1 MEKTKIFKKEELW
14 TLPNQLSFLRLL
26 LIPVFAYLYCGLE
39 NYVAAIL
46 VVIFSALTDILD
58 GIIARRYHLVTDLGK
73 ILDPAADKL
82 TQAALMVC
90 LSLRYPL
97 LWVLTGLLVVK
108 ELCMLGFGYAA
119 VRRTGRVHSARWYGK
134 VCTAVLYGGMGL
146 LVLWPA
152 PPAGVVL
159 GVFGLC
165 GAALL
170 MALVLYIRYDLQL
183 MKEAARRDN

>member
-1 MEKTKIFKKEELW
+1 MKELFKKEDLFS
-14 TLPNQLSFLRLL
+14 LPNQLSFLRLL

-46 VVIFSALTDILD
+46 VVVFSGLTDILD

-73 ILDPAADKL
+73 LLDPAADKL

-97 LWVLTGLLVVK
+97 LWILTGLLVVK
-108 ELCMLGFGYAA
+108 ELSMLGLGY
-119 VRRTGRVHSARWYGK
+119 VVVKRTGRVHSARWYGK
-134 VCTAVLYGGMGL
+134 VCTTVLYGGMGL

-152 PPAGVVL
+152 PPMAVVQ
-159 GVFGLC
+159 GVFCLC
-165 GAALL
+165 AAALL
-170 MALVLYIRYDLQL
+170 MSFVLYIRFDRQL
-183 MKEAARRDN
+183 LKEASGRAN